1 MECGFKKGRLLL
13 WVVCL
18 ILLALMF
25 PQESLAAEEEAED
38 ISSYLLITEY
48 EGLAGRGYLFDHN
61 RRTGYLT
68 SPKASLTLHHEK
80 GIGSLYLTFNA
91 SYTPYYVVNLDT
103 GEEKTIDN
111 GYLHAFL
118 DLVSIFGTAPQRV
131 QLRFE
136 NGQAALYE
144 MRVFTRGKVPDSIQ
158 KWSEPVEG
166 KTDLVLFS
174 AHSDD
179 DQLFFAGL
187 LPYYAVERGYQV
199 QVVYLT
205 SHWNTYSLCAHEVL
219 DGLWAV
225 GIRAYPVFAPY
236 PDFFQANTLEAGFDL
251 FEQAGHTREDMTG
264 FVVEQLRRFR
274 PMVAVGHDFD
284 GEYGHIQHKIYA
296 QLLADAVA
304 VSGDGKAYPESA
316 SAYGVWDVPKTYIH
330 LYKTNPIVI
339 DYDQPLEAF
348 NGKTAFQVTQDY
360 GFPCHESQ
368 QGFMFTPWL
377 YGSGCTKEN
386 KTITKVTQITKYN
399 PAEFGLYRSTVGED
413 VQKNDFMENI
423 TSYAEQERL
432 EQERLEAE
440 RLEQERLEQERLE
453 QERLEAERLEQ
464 ERLEAERLEAE
475 RLAAE
480 QARQKL
486 IKDITTAVIVLTVLL
501 IALIGVL
508 IVMRVQNIRRHKRRT
523 QRRRE
528 KNIP

>member
-1 MECGFKKGRLLL
+1 MECGFKKGRLLI
-13 WVVCL
+13 WAVCL
-18 ILLALMF
+18 ILLILMF

-118 DLVSIFGTAPQRV
+118 DLVSIFGTAPKRV

-205 SHWNTYSLCAHEVL
+205 SHWNTYSLRAHEVL

-330 LYKTNPIVI
+330 LYEENPIVM
-339 DYDQPLEAF
+339 DWDQPMENF
-348 NGKTAFQVTQDY
+348 DGKTPYEVSRY
-360 GFPCHESQ
+360 LGFVCHGSQYENWARFFSADKASGLQTYSPCQ
-368 QGFMFTPWL
+368 
-377 YGSGCTKEN
+377 Y
-386 KTITKVTQITKYN
+386 
-399 PAEFGLYRSTVGED
+399 GLYRTTVGAD
-413 VQKNDFMENI
+413 RNKNDMFENVLNH
-423 TSYAEQERL
+423 AELDRLAQEEAARI
-432 EQERLEAE
+432 EAE
-440 RLEQERLEQERLE
+440 RAEEQK
-453 QERLEAERLEQ
+453 
-464 ERLEAERLEAE
+464 
-475 RLAAE
+475 RLAEE
-480 QARQKL
+480 QRAL
-486 IKDITTAVIVLTVLL
+486 EES
-501 IALIGVL
+501 IADE
-508 IVMRVQNIRRHKRRT
+508 H
-523 QRRRE
+523 RRRE
-528 KNIP
+528 TARKAMENRRKMEPLATAAWIVGGIILLIILVFALVNNRRLPVEYDGDEP

>member
-13 WVVCL
+13 WAVCL

-48 EGLAGRGYLFDHN
+48 EGFAGRGYLFDHN

-68 SPKASLTLHHEK
+68 SAKASLTLHHEK

-205 SHWNTYSLCAHEVL
+205 SHWNTYSLRAHEVL

-284 GEYGHIQHKIYA
+284 GEYGHVQHKIYA

-330 LYKTNPIVI
+330 LYEENPIVM
-339 DYDQPLEAF
+339 DWDQPMENF
-348 NGKTAFQVTQDY
+348 DGKTPYEVSRDL
-360 GFPCHESQ
+360 GFVCHGSQYENWARFFSADKASGLPTYSPCQ
-368 QGFMFTPWL
+368 
-377 YGSGCTKEN
+377 Y
-386 KTITKVTQITKYN
+386 
-399 PAEFGLYRSTVGED
+399 GLYRTTVGAD
-413 VQKNDFMENI
+413 RNKNDMFENVLNH
-423 TSYAEQERL
+423 AELDRL
-432 EQERLEAE
+432 EQEEAARAEAE
-440 RLEQERLEQERLE
+440 RAEEQK
-453 QERLEAERLEQ
+453 
-464 ERLEAERLEAE
+464 
-475 RLAAE
+475 RLAEE
-480 QARQKL
+480 QRAL
-486 IKDITTAVIVLTVLL
+486 EES
-501 IALIGVL
+501 IADE
-508 IVMRVQNIRRHKRRT
+508 H
-523 QRRRE
+523 RRRE
-528 KNIP
+528 TARKAMENRRKMEPLATAAWIVGGIILLIILVFALVNNRRLPVEYDGDEP

>member
-1 MECGFKKGRLLL
+1 LECGFKKGRLLL
-13 WVVCL
+13 WAVCL

-118 DLVSIFGTAPQRV
+118 DLVSIFGTVPKRV

-205 SHWNTYSLCAHEVL
+205 SHWNTYSLRAHEVL

-304 VSGDGKAYPESA
+304 VSGDGKVYPESA

-330 LYKTNPIVI
+330 LYEENPIVM
-339 DYDQPLEAF
+339 DWDQPMENF
-348 NGKTAFQVTQDY
+348 EGKTPYEVSRY
-360 GFPCHESQ
+360 LGFVCHGSQHENWMRFFSADKASGLPTYSPCQ
-368 QGFMFTPWL
+368 
-377 YGSGCTKEN
+377 Y
-386 KTITKVTQITKYN
+386 
-399 PAEFGLYRSTVGED
+399 GLYRTTVGAD
-413 VQKNDFMENI
+413 RNKNDMFENVLNH
-423 TSYAEQERL
+423 AELDRLAQEEAARA
-432 EQERLEAE
+432 EAE
-440 RLEQERLEQERLE
+440 RAEEQK
-453 QERLEAERLEQ
+453 
-464 ERLEAERLEAE
+464 
-475 RLAAE
+475 RLAEE
-480 QARQKL
+480 QRALEESIADEHRRRETARKAMENRRKMEPL
-486 IKDITTAVIVLTVLL
+486 ATAAWIVGGIVLL
-501 IALIGVL
+501 IILVFVL
-508 IVMRVQNIRRHKRRT
+508 VNNRRLPV
-523 QRRRE
+523 E
-528 KNIP
+528 YDGDEP

>member
-1 MECGFKKGRLLL
+1 MECGFKKGRLLI
-13 WVVCL
+13 WAVCL
-18 ILLALMF
+18 ILLILMF

-48 EGLAGRGYLFDHN
+48 EGLAGRGYLFDQN

-68 SPKASLTLHHEK
+68 SAKASLTLHHEK

-205 SHWNTYSLCAHEVL
+205 SHWNTYSLRAHEVL

-284 GEYGHIQHKIYA
+284 GEYGHVQHKIYA

-330 LYKTNPIVI
+330 LYEENPIVM
-339 DYDQPLEAF
+339 DWDQPMENF
-348 NGKTAFQVTQDY
+348 DGKTPYEVSRDL
-360 GFPCHESQ
+360 GFVCHGSQYENWARFFSADKASGLSTYSPCQ
-368 QGFMFTPWL
+368 
-377 YGSGCTKEN
+377 Y
-386 KTITKVTQITKYN
+386 
-399 PAEFGLYRSTVGED
+399 GLYRTTVGAD
-413 VQKNDFMENI
+413 RNKNDMFENVLNH
-423 TSYAEQERL
+423 AELDRL
-432 EQERLEAE
+432 EQEEAARAEAE
-440 RLEQERLEQERLE
+440 RAEEQK
-453 QERLEAERLEQ
+453 
-464 ERLEAERLEAE
+464 
-475 RLAAE
+475 RLAEE
-480 QARQKL
+480 QRAL
-486 IKDITTAVIVLTVLL
+486 EES
-501 IALIGVL
+501 IADE
-508 IVMRVQNIRRHKRRT
+508 H
-523 QRRRE
+523 RRRE
-528 KNIP
+528 TARKAMENRRKMEPLATAAWIVGGSILLIILVFALVNNRRLPVEYDGDEP